1 MDNGGLTTGDLAL
14 MGNNGFGGENGF
26 MWIFGLLILMG
37 MFNGGWGGNTAALGY
52 QNLATQNDVQRGFDT
67 AALQDQSRDIL
78 GAVNAGTAQA
88 VAATN
93 QVYHDVVNNLGD
105 KYSELARDIAGVQ
118 QTVQQS
124 IANQNACCCDTKM
137 LIQGTAAENRY
148 DAAQNTQKILDA
160 LAQNK
165 IDALQAQVNQL
176 QLQQATA
183 GMLKFPTG
191 WTYGAGPFPPIFGGC
206 TAANI

>member
-26 MWIFGLLILMG
+26 MWVFGLLILMG
-37 MFNGGWGGNTAALGY
+37 MFNGGFGNNAALGY

-88 VAATN
+88 VATTN
-93 QVYHDVVNNLGD
+93 QVYHDVVGAVND
-105 KYSELARDIAGVQ
+105 KYGELQRDVAALQVGQ
-118 QTVQQS
+118 
-124 IANQNACCCDTKM
+124 ANLLAAQKDCCCSTKM
-137 LIQGTAAENRY
+137 DIQEAKSE
-148 DAAQNTQKILDA
+148 ILGA
-160 LAQNK
+160 MAQNK
-165 IDALQAQVNQL
+165 IEALQAQVNQL

-183 GMLKFPTG
+183 GMLKFPNG

-206 TAANI
+206 NAANI